1 MKKFKINVNGNLYDI
16 NINDFDENI
25 ADIEV
30 NGIHYKVELEGVAPI
45 SKTPKFVQ
53 KPAIPST
60 DTHPSTAI
68 TNKPDSPKGG
78 GTIKSPLPGVIL
90 DIFVK
95 EGESVKMGQK
105 LIMLEAMKME
115 NNINADKE
123 GVVQSI
129 KVGKGDSVME
139 GDILIIIEG

>member
-1 MKKFKINVNGNLYDI
+1 MNVNGNLYDI
-16 NINDFDENI
+16 NVNDFDENI

-30 NGIHYKVELEGVAPI
+30 NGIHYKVELEGDAPV
-45 SKTPKFVQ
+45 SKAPKLVQ
-53 KPAIPST
+53 RPAVPST
-60 DTHPSTAI
+60 DAHPATPI
-68 TNKPDSPKGG
+68 TNNPDAPKGG

-95 EGESVKMGQK
+95 EGETVKIGQK

-115 NNINADKE
+115 NNINADKD

-129 KVGKGDSVME
+129 KVGKSDSVME
-139 GDILIIIEG
+139 GDLLMVIGG